1 MEPAW
6 KSVDQGLG
14 IPALRAAMG
23 QRGVC
28 GVTPQGFEGAS
39 RHGDANAVCRGT
51 QRFSSNISN
60 AAICGFKATLNYKT
74 VLSVCASGVEL
85 KSDEVLHPI

>member
-60 AAICGFKATLNYKT
+60 AALGILIYINPMFNMWL
-74 VLSVCASGVEL
+74 
-85 KSDEVLHPI
+85 

>member
-1 MEPAW
+1 MKPAW
-6 KSVDQGLG
+6 KYVDQGLG

-28 GVTPQGFEGAS
+28 GVTPQGFEGAA

-51 QRFSSNISN
+51 QRFSSN
-60 AAICGFKATLNYKT
+60 AAIGILTYTNPMFNMWL
-74 VLSVCASGVEL
+74 
-85 KSDEVLHPI
+85 